1 MGTIALTVKKN
12 NCESNYSKKLLS
24 ENHYKIYRGNAQQVA
39 FTPIKFVRLPIVQIS
54 YQVTPFLNNVSIFQ
68 YFCSFKVGCFTAIK
82 KASRFFLLPLFIGA
96 DIRTVLW
103 KTWSVCWKRCFAGSE
118 SLFGF
123 PWPLQRVITF
133 RLVSPMSFSL
143 QEQNPS

>member
-1 MGTIALTVKKN
+1 MSAQLFEKTAPRKPFQ
-12 NCESNYSKKLLS
+12 
-24 ENHYKIYRGNAQQVA
+24 IYRGNAQQVA
-39 FTPIKFVRLPIVQIS
+39 FTPIKFVRLPIVKIS

-68 YFCSFKVGCFTAIK
+68 SFCSFKVGCFTAIK

-103 KTWSVCWKRCFAGSE
+103 KTWSLRWKRCLAGSE

-123 PWPLQRVITF
+123 LWSLQRVITF
-133 RLVSPMSFSL
+133 RLVSPMSLSL

>member
-1 MGTIALTVKKN
+1 ML
-12 NCESNYSKKLLS
+12 NYSKKLLP
-24 ENHYKIYRGNAQQVA
+24 ENHYKIYGGNAQQVA
-39 FTPIKFVRLPIVQIS
+39 FTSIKFVRLPIVKIS
-54 YQVTPFLNNVSIFQ
+54 YQGTPFLNNVSIFQ
-68 YFCSFKVGCFTAIK
+68 YFCSFKVGCFTAMR
-82 KASRFFLLPLFIGA
+82 KASRFFLSRLFIGA
-96 DIRTVLW
+96 DIRIFHW

-123 PWPLQRVITF
+123 SYSLQRVITF